1 MQQVIYWQKEIQ
13 ALPVYMITIGIGCLI
28 VFLYLIAAVIDSA
41 LFRKKVKKYMQLFT
55 QSYDKTQNIKK
66 TLEELITHYKP
77 RSKEY
82 LAIDHALYYLE
93 HSIARDYKGA
103 LDCICDGYFESNKI
117 RRMHKEYIERE
128 RIQFR
133 NLLTTSAKKS

>member
-82 LAIDHALYYLE
+82 LAIDDAL
-93 HSIARDYKGA
+93 
-103 LDCICDGYFESNKI
+103 F
-117 RRMHKEYIERE
+117 
-128 RIQFR
+128 
-133 NLLTTSAKKS
+133 